1 MTGLWRIIKNRTPKR
16 ELLAILD
23 IFLKTTVLETVW
35 VNAQWGGETGR
46 KKQVLCYP
54 KQYSLTSLL
63 LGTKLS
69 AAALVIR
76 HDIPQIPGVGG
87 GYHNSASHPK
97 SIIAL
102 GHWHLGQ
109 QRWALTI
116 SHSFVKGNRSKGK
129 QNILCRVNTFHLCL
143 NINCLHGLLQ

>member
-1 MTGLWRIIKNRTPKR
+1 MLTGLRSIIKNRTPKR

-23 IFLKTTVLETVW
+23 IFLKTTVLETGW

-76 HDIPQIPGVGG
+76 HDIPQIPGGG
-87 GYHNSASHPK
+87 RVPQLCFSPKKHHSIGTLTPWSAEVS
-97 SIIAL
+97 ANYFT
-102 GHWHLGQ
+102 Q
-109 QRWALTI
+109 
-116 SHSFVKGNRSKGK
+116 
-129 QNILCRVNTFHLCL
+129 LC
-143 NINCLHGLLQ
+143 